1 MIEVLL
7 SSNHDSLESRYAR
20 EQRLN
25 KLLDYLTEVEKK
37 STGTLNQILNAQE
50 KSKLKEIADIIKLL
64 NELIETVYGKGI
76 P

>member
-1 MIEVLL
+1 LIEVLL

-25 KLLDYLTEVEKK
+25 KLLHYLTEVEKK

>member
-1 MIEVLL
+1 LIEVLL